1 MMILPVVRD
10 CVWEHLDDATRKA
23 LRVAEPRVFGDARLG
38 LDRAVVHAGGTDR
51 IRSVAACH
59 RNARSVE
66 LFVMPGVTN
75 NELEIYADKGDMVHV
90 QRCQVYITWS
100 CITFTIPSGVRSLAC
115 CMANLS
121 ALVLVNP
128 NHSKYEVLTDLDMA
142 ALTKLGKLQQFAAS
156 CSISIEK
163 LSAWATAVP
172 TLHTVAVDYIGSDH
186 LEDNDLPADHIL
198 PDRFAVRGIKK
209 LAHWTAIAGTAH
221 VSRDRHMTV
230 DANVLACFQDVAEL
244 DHVLVR
250 LWVVPGLDPAF
261 RMLRSSR
268 GVILEV
274 RGWDTMTIGAGAFA
288 GVHSLVLLSTQPVTR
303 DEAMMLMHASPNLW
317 RLCLYPIDNEVTT
330 VWFPVL
336 KSLGKKVPELTI
348 RYVKHDPEPAWQAEQ
363 AQSIVELTKLAGRLR
378 VSGLCGV

>member
-1 MMILPVVRD
+1 MMTLLVVRD
-10 CVWEHLDDATRKA
+10 CVWKHLDDATRKA
-23 LRVAEPRVFGDARLG
+23 LRVAEPRMFGDVRLG

-59 RNARSVE
+59 RNARPVE
-66 LFVMPGVTN
+66 LLVMPEVTN

-100 CITFTIPSGVRSLAC
+100 CITFTLPSGVRSLVC

-128 NHSKYEVLTDLDMA
+128 SPSQYEVLTDLDMP

-156 CSISIEK
+156 CSISIEN

-186 LEDNDLPADHIL
+186 LEDNDLPASHIL

-209 LAHWTAIAGTAH
+209 LAHWTAIAGTTYA
-221 VSRDRHMTV
+221 SQERHMTV

-250 LWVVPGLDPAF
+250 LWVVPGLDSVY

-268 GVILEV
+268 DVILEV
-274 RGWDTMTIGAGAFA
+274 CGWDTMTVGAGAFA
-288 GVHSLVLLSTQPVTR
+288 GVHSLVLLSTRPVTR
-303 DEAMMLMHASPNLW
+303 DDAMMLMHASPNLC
-317 RLCLYPIDNEVTT
+317 RLSIYPTDSEVTT
-330 VWFPVL
+330 VWLPVL
-336 KSLGKKVPELTI
+336 KSLCQKVPELTI
-348 RYVKHDPEPAWQAEQ
+348 RYVKDDPEPAWRAEQ
-363 AQSIVELTKLAGRLR
+363 AQSIVELTKLVGRLL
-378 VSGLCGV
+378 VTGLCRV